1 MAFAIALA
9 GLRTSATK
17 LDVVAHNLSNNATT
31 GFKSSRVEFSE
42 VYSSISDRGVMGQ
55 GDKIAL
61 VRQSHASGN
70 LTDTGKVLDLSVD
83 GSGFFRMSDNGTVSY
98 TRNGAFSVDR
108 QGFIVNADGLKLT
121 GYSSSS
127 DGALAPTLTEL
138 FVDPADQQPN
148 PTTQIDLGVNL
159 DSKSE
164 IKSPFNVADTDTFNF
179 TTATTVYDSLG
190 SPNALT
196 VYFRKDTP
204 NTWTVYSYL
213 DGTEVSQAGGDEIVF
228 NTAGEVA
235 TVNGN
240 TNHKLTLPAFQPGTG
255 GGTLNIDVHVGK
267 ISQYNSI
274 FGVNQIVQ
282 DGFAN
287 GRLNDISIDEN
298 GTIQG
303 RYSNGQSQ
311 RMGQVI
317 LANFASPEGLHQSN
331 GTSWK
336 ETFSSGSALI
346 GQPGSS
352 SLGRI
357 RSGALEESNVDVTKE
372 LVNMIGAQ
380 RLFQA
385 NAQVISTY
393 DTITN
398 TVINMR
404 Q

>member
-1 MAFAIALA
+1 
-9 GLRTSATK
+9 
-17 LDVVAHNLSNNATT
+17 
-31 GFKSSRVEFSE
+31 
-42 VYSSISDRGVMGQ
+42 
-55 GDKIAL
+55 
-61 VRQSHASGN
+61 
-70 LTDTGKVLDLSVD
+70 
-83 GSGFFRMSDNGTVSY
+83 
-98 TRNGAFSVDR
+98 
-108 QGFIVNADGLKLT
+108 
-121 GYSSSS
+121 
-127 DGALAPTLTEL
+127 
-138 FVDPADQQPN
+138 
-148 PTTQIDLGVNL
+148 
-159 DSKSE
+159 
-164 IKSPFNVADTDTFNF
+164 
-179 TTATTVYDSLG
+179 
-190 SPNALT
+190 
-196 VYFRKDTP
+196 
-204 NTWTVYSYL
+204 
-213 DGTEVSQAGGDEIVF
+213 
-228 NTAGEVA
+228 
-235 TVNGN
+235 VNGN